1 MSYIDK
7 GRRFTYG
14 VKTLL
19 SDVSAIASPSAGET
33 VFCSENKRMMTYD
46 GYVWMCSDFVRLT
59 NGSGGTLNT
68 GDVVVVSTTTPG
80 SVTTNLANYDNHV
93 LGPIVFGNTNGNYVT
108 VAISGIYNVNAQAYP
123 PFSSDIRHGFQAFNW
138 NQVAG
143 RAVALPDQS
152 YTGHFGTYVE
162 YKAVASLTKCFLRTK
177 IEYS

>member
-68 GDVVVVSTTTPG
+68 GDVVIVSTSTASG
-80 SVTTNLANYDNHV
+80 VTTSTTIYDNTV
-93 LGPIVFGNTNGNYVT
+93 LGPVVFGNTNGNYVT
-108 VAISGIYNVNAQAYP
+108 VAISGIYNVYAAS
-123 PFSSDIRHGFQAFNW
+123 FGADVRHGWQAFNG
-138 NQVAG
+138 NSAAG
-143 RAVALPDQS
+143 KALAVNDQS
-152 YTGHFGTYVE
+152 YTGHFGTFVE
-162 YKAVASLTKCFLRTK
+162 YKLNNSLVKCFLRTR